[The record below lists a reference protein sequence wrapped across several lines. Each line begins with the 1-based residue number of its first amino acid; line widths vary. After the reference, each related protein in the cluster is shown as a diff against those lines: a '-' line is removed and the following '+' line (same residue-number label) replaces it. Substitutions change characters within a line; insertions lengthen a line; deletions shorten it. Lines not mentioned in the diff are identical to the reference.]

1 MRCKMIWGCD
11 YIDDS
16 EDELQFL
23 IVDASSEEEARINAQ
38 KILKSYGIPKR
49 NMVNLFEIDL

>member
-1 MRCKMIWGCD
+1 MIWGCD
-11 YIDDS
+11 YVDES

-49 NMVNLFEIDL
+49 NIVNLFEIDL

>member
-1 MRCKMIWGCD
+1 MIWGCD

-23 IVDASSEEEARINAQ
+23 IVDASSEEEARTNAQ
-38 KILKSYGIPKR
+38 KILKSYSIPKR
-49 NMVNLFEIDL
+49 NIVNLFEIDL